1 MNWICKILLKYGKDG
16 RIQGATLGQCLAK
29 QNKVYL
35 KEIKKRYGTLQKL
48 LLKYP
53 RNFKVENDAPQ
64 NHVLLCEKVLNV
76 PSAKNDDGNSS
87 SSSIVLPN
95 FNEDALAALPK
106 PLDMQSDKSQEIIVV
121 VNNAVNIL
129 SSVKEKKMK
138 ASSLAN
144 KLINV
149 IGKQKMKFIKKKCGG
164 LLNVLEA
171 EADKFRIIRVPKDDY
186 VELKEKIKVNVCEPL
201 DVGGA
206 DSTIGIDLK
215 KQTRKFWKQSRNNF
229 PRKYRQIVFMC
240 LTYRHPSAKPS
251 C

>member
-1 MNWICKILLKYGKDG
+1 
-16 RIQGATLGQCLAK
+16 
-29 QNKVYL
+29 
-35 KEIKKRYGTLQKL
+35 
-48 LLKYP
+48 
-53 RNFKVENDAPQ
+53 
-64 NHVLLCEKVLNV
+64 
-76 PSAKNDDGNSS
+76 
-87 SSSIVLPN
+87 
-95 FNEDALAALPK
+95 
-106 PLDMQSDKSQEIIVV
+106 
-121 VNNAVNIL
+121 
-129 SSVKEKKMK
+129 MK

-215 KQTRKFWKQSRNNF
+215 KTDTKILEAKSKQLSRKH
-229 PRKYRQIVFMC
+229 RQIVFMC